1 MIINIRS
8 VSDLSGFYVVF
19 RGSTNLEGSGTR
31 GICHLLEHL
40 ICRNLKKMQDQ
51 FFRRGISWNA
61 YTSLNEVVFYFRGL
75 DKNLA
80 SFREKILETILNL
93 EIERGAFSREKDII
107 LEEYSQYF
115 SRPSS
120 NHFYNFTT
128 QYLDSYGPMG
138 KKEDLERITELKTLQ
153 FWGDNFLEPSLIINV
168 SKDSIFRS
176 DVKSSDKKFTK
187 KWILKKRNGIEP
199 LTSSIPKGQNSVIF
213 YSKLFDEDFAWI
225 NFINLLLSADHGS
238 ILLDK
243 LRFSSGLVYDVEA
256 NQTLFGEQSLITIST
271 SVSEKNSKKA
281 IDLIWEC
288 LENLDKT
295 LNKASVENLKR
306 HLIQTSKMK
315 KIDRYKNI
323 NRWIFPKDWDVESIL
338 KDVDISVLRDKINTY
353 YNPKN
358 FEVSIQSSK

>member
-1 MIINIRS
+1 MIINLRS
-8 VSDLSGFYVVF
+8 TSDLSGFYIVF
-19 RGSTNLEGSGTR
+19 RGSTNLESSGTY

-40 ICRNLKKMQDQ
+40 ICRNLKKIQSE
-51 FFRRGISWNA
+51 FFREGISWNA
-61 YTSLNEVVFYFRGL
+61 YTSLNEVVFFFRGL

-80 SFREKILETILNL
+80 KFREKILDTILEL
-93 EIERGAFSREKDII
+93 DIESGSFSREKDVI

-128 QYLDSYGPMG
+128 QYLESYGPMG
-138 KKEDLERITELKTLQ
+138 LKEDLERISEIKTLQ
-153 FWGDNFLEPSLIINV
+153 FYSDNFLEPSLIINV
-168 SKDSIFRS
+168 SKYSFFNSNIKFS
-176 DVKSSDKKFTK
+176 NKTSSK
-187 KWILKKRNGIEP
+187 KWVLKKRNPVKP
-199 LTSSIPKGQNSVIF
+199 LPSSIPEGQESVIF

-225 NFINLLLSADHGS
+225 NFVNLLLSADHGS

-256 NQTLFGEQSLITIST
+256 NQTLFGDQSLVTIST
-271 SVSEKNSKKA
+271 SVSQKNSKKA
-281 IDLIWEC
+281 VELIWEC
-288 LENLDKT
+288 LEDI
-295 LNKASVENLKR
+295 NKKINSDSVEDLKK
-306 HLIQTSKMK
+306 HLIQASKMK

-323 NRWIFPKDWDVESIL
+323 NRWIFPKNWDVETIL
-338 KDVDISVLRDKINTY
+338 KDIDISVLEEKIRKY

>member
-1 MIINIRS
+1 MIINLRS
-8 VSDLSGFYVVF
+8 TSDLSGFYILF
-19 RGSTNLEGSGTR
+19 RGSTNLEKSGTY

-40 ICRNLKKMQDQ
+40 ICRNLKKMQSQ
-51 FFRRGISWNA
+51 FFREGISWNA
-61 YTSLNEVVFYFRGL
+61 YTSINEVVFYFRGL
-75 DKNLA
+75 DKNLGK
-80 SFREKILETILNL
+80 FREKIVDTILNL
-93 EIERGAFSREKDII
+93 EVEKGAFTREKDII

-120 NHFYNFTT
+120 NHFHNFSK

-138 KKEDLERITELKTLQ
+138 LEEDLKNLSELKTLQ
-153 FWGDNFLEPSLIINV
+153 FYQANFLEPSLIINV
-168 SKDSIFRS
+168 SKDSLFESEIKF
-176 DVKSSDKKFTK
+176 SDKKLEK
-187 KWILKKRNGIEP
+187 KWILEKRKTTDFLP
-199 LTSSIPKGQNSVIF
+199 SSIPTGQESVIF

-256 NQTLFGEQSLITIST
+256 NQTLFGDQSLVTIST
-271 SVSEKNSKKA
+271 SVSQKNSKKA
-281 IDLIWEC
+281 VELIWEC
-288 LENLDKT
+288 LEDI
-295 LNKASVENLKR
+295 NKKINSDSVEDLKK
-306 HLIQTSKMK
+306 HLIQASRMK

-323 NRWIFPKDWDVESIL
+323 NRWIFPKNWDVETIL
-338 KDVDISVLRDKINTY
+338 KDIDISVLKEKIKKY